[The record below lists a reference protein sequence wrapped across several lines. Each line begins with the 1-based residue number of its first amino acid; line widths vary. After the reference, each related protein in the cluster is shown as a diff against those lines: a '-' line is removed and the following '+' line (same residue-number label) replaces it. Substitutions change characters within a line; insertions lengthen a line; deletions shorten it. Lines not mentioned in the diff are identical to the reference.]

1 MSLKDRMK
9 NLKRMD
15 REGGPSRG
23 NRNLIALGAR
33 LRKQAGPMGSGKRPT
48 PKYDDDYGD
57 DDNEPMTFKNE
68 SMRYRV
74 WTT

>member
-48 PKYDDDYGD
+48 PQVRRRLRG
-57 DDNEPMTFKNE
+57 
-68 SMRYRV
+68 
-74 WTT
+74 

>member
-9 NLKRMD
+9 NLKRME
-15 REGGPSRG
+15 REGGASRG
-23 NRNLIALGAR
+23 KRNILALGAQ
-33 LRKQAGPMGSGKRPT
+33 LRKQAGPMGSGQRPH

-57 DDNEPMTFKNE
+57 DEPMQFKSE
-68 SMRYRV
+68 QVQYRV